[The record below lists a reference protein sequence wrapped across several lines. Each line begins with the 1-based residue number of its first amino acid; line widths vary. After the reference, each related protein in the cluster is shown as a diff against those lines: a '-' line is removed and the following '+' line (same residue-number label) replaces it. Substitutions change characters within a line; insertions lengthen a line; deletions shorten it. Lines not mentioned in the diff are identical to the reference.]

1 MEKRKNSF
9 RRQRHEFI
17 LLWFASQVF
26 AFSLGLL
33 GAEIASIFLVGY
45 FITQIETIMISA
57 VTLGVVTYIG
67 GTILGGVL
75 GVIQHYRLRHYTQW
89 QMKHWGRNSALY
101 GFIGGSVAYITMSI
115 LQNVSPLLTVPF
127 GLVAFFSVF
136 GFFQM
141 LQLNYV
147 FKHAARWWVAMLFG
161 GQAIALA
168 FATSLNSVW
177 LSPMLLVGLLAHIGL
192 TGWSMR
198 SVFEAQG
205 KDINDIYALSTDG
218 EKQKYGQRL
227 TLPEDEL
234 PIEGDDDDLAQAQGT
249 HPVEGDDE
257 RHAHIGKHR

>member
-9 RRQRHEFI
+9 RRQRREFL

-33 GAEIASIFLVGY
+33 GAEIAAIFLVGY
-45 FITQIETIMISA
+45 FITQIETIMIST
-57 VTLGVVTYIG
+57 VTLGVVTYVG
-67 GTILGGVL
+67 GTILGGIL
-75 GVIQHYRLRHYTQW
+75 GVIQHYRLRHYAQW
-89 QMKHWGRNSALY
+89 HIKHWGRNSALY
-101 GFIGGSVAYITMSI
+101 GFIGGSVAYITMTL
-115 LQNVSPLLTVPF
+115 LQTVAPLLTVPF

-168 FATSLNSVW
+168 FATSLNSLW
-177 LSPMLLVGLLAHIGL
+177 LSPLLLVGLLVHIGL

-198 SVFEAQG
+198 SIFEAQG
-205 KDINDIYALSTDG
+205 KEPNDIYEMSTHG

-227 TLPEDEL
+227 TLSEDDPYLDE
-234 PIEGDDDDLAQAQGT
+234 DDEDLAQAQGA
-249 HPVEGDDE
+249 HPVEGDNE
-257 RHAHIGKHR
+257 RHTHVGKHR